1 MSELQSVA
9 QVSQSL
15 GITTKTLYE
24 MIRDGKVPHY
34 RVGKKIRLNLAE
46 VLQTM
51 KVENEKRT

>member
-51 KVENEKRT
+51 KVSKNGQF